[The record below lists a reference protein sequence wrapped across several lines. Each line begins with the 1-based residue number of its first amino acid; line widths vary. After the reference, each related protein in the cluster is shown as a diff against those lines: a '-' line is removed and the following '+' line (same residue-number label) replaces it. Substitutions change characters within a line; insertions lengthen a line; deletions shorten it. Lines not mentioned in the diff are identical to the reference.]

1 MLFAFVP
8 FGRKI
13 LIREIIFQVVC
24 FLVVY
29 GMTAFGSKTQI
40 FSSPFSIVI
49 IIPAALFVLIEAIL
63 YGQLSAV
70 FFSFMLSLGVFNATF
85 FGSFNITPSC
95 VVPFLFTLASCVSAS
110 MIVRKIERRID
121 MVVVS
126 IILALIDTMMIVI
139 LSVIFNEVFNRLPVV
154 LIGVAFNGFISGILA
169 LGFLTPVE
177 FMLNTAS
184 VFRLMDLSDL
194 NNPLMKKML
203 ISASGTYNHSLMVAQ
218 LAESAC
224 REIGANA
231 LVARVGAYYHDIG
244 KLDKSEYFVENHV
257 AGETYDLTPSLYVSV
272 IRSHIRKGVEKAHQL
287 HLPRQIIEIIEQHHG
302 NSVISYFYEK
312 AKEENPDVNPEDY
325 SYYGNPPVSKEAAV
339 VMIADTVEAA
349 CRSLEN
355 PTEERLEKFIQTLI
369 NAKLEN
375 KQLDC
380 CELTFRDIT
389 KVKEVFVPILVG
401 YHHNRIKYPNQK
413 DPEETAEQNDA
424 DKGGGIDLVHKHRLE
439 QIQLSHRH
447 IAQTEIALLQ
457 HKPGRSV
464 TGEHAQSV
472 LVNDDVDEEQ
482 HQCRGQH
489 IKSSTAN
496 GLISLQIDRGKCQQ
510 QRENCACY
518 SRDTQRHPHQHLA
531 LVLYEKACLLEGVD
545 HQNAYESAQDHNT
558 FQRQVDDTA
567 AFSEDA
573 CQRNDQQRNG
583 IGQCVLQ

>member
-139 LSVIFNEVFNRLPVV
+139 LSVIFNEVFNRLPIV

-194 NNPLMKKML
+194 NNPLLKKML
-203 ISASGTYNHSLMVAQ
+203 ISERGTYNHSLW
-218 LAESAC
+218 L
-224 REIGANA
+224 
-231 LVARVGAYYHDIG
+231 
-244 KLDKSEYFVENHV
+244 
-257 AGETYDLTPSLYVSV
+257 
-272 IRSHIRKGVEKAHQL
+272 
-287 HLPRQIIEIIEQHHG
+287 
-302 NSVISYFYEK
+302 
-312 AKEENPDVNPEDY
+312 
-325 SYYGNPPVSKEAAV
+325 
-339 VMIADTVEAA
+339 
-349 CRSLEN
+349 
-355 PTEERLEKFIQTLI
+355 
-369 NAKLEN
+369 
-375 KQLDC
+375 
-380 CELTFRDIT
+380 
-389 KVKEVFVPILVG
+389 
-401 YHHNRIKYPNQK
+401 
-413 DPEETAEQNDA
+413 
-424 DKGGGIDLVHKHRLE
+424 
-439 QIQLSHRH
+439 LS
-447 IAQTEIALLQ
+447 
-457 HKPGRSV
+457 
-464 TGEHAQSV
+464 
-472 LVNDDVDEEQ
+472 
-482 HQCRGQH
+482 
-489 IKSSTAN
+489 
-496 GLISLQIDRGKCQQ
+496 
-510 QRENCACY
+510 
-518 SRDTQRHPHQHLA
+518 
-531 LVLYEKACLLEGVD
+531 
-545 HQNAYESAQDHNT
+545 
-558 FQRQVDDTA
+558 
-567 AFSEDA
+567 
-573 CQRNDQQRNG
+573 
-583 IGQCVLQ
+583 